1 MVLLWMSV
9 FACGDDSKKEP
20 NESQTEYCLPQET
33 ANTVTLYGNVGDLNT
48 DQEGLPTGVEAVGV
62 AGANVWSCVNDVRT
76 TSNEDGSFILEV
88 PDQEFIVFHVSKEGY
103 LPARWVASPWI
114 DGLQPTMG
122 ESYANTILTQDFVTQ
137 IFGEVGVQ
145 WSAEKTLV
153 VVDVVNP
160 DQQNPEGG
168 WDLLGAVVEVT
179 NPFGASLVMDD
190 DSRQL
195 MEGNEL
201 SYHSDVIIV
210 NVDPGPFE
218 VVVTPPDGSTC
229 HYPEYLTAKAG
240 ELLHVSIYCYDE

>member
-1 MVLLWMSV
+1 
-9 FACGDDSKKEP
+9 
-20 NESQTEYCLPQET
+20 
-33 ANTVTLYGNVGDLNT
+33 VGDLNT

-62 AGANVWSCVNDVRT
+62 SSADVWSCVNDTRV
-76 TSNEDGSFILEV
+76 TSDEEGNFVLEV
-88 PDQEFIVFHVSKEGY
+88 PDQEFVVFHVSKEGY
-103 LPARWVASPWI
+103 LPARWVASPWV
-114 DGLQPTMG
+114 DGLQPVMG

-160 DQQNPEGG
+160 DHENPEGG

-179 NPFGASLVMDD
+179 NPFGVSLVMDD

-210 NVDPGPFE
+210 NVDPGPFD

-229 HYPEYLTAKAG
+229 HYPEYLTAKPG
-240 ELLHVSIYCYDE
+240 ELLHVSVYCYYE